1 MFIFNV
7 NVKGLASD
15 QFKSLQDAIL
25 SNNIL
30 INQLIEK
37 VNIIMSAQDDAAAAL
52 QTVSTELAA
61 VQANQAEAFAE
72 LQNHTSQVKALQA
85 SIDTLTAEL
94 AAAGAG
100 SVTPALQAAIDAVVN
115 AVPAVVTSSAA
126 LAAIVPNPVI

>member
-1 MFIFNV
+1 MFVFNV

-15 QFKSLQDAIL
+15 QFKSLQDAI
-25 SNNIL
+25 SANNVL

-37 VNIIMSAQDDAAAAL
+37 VNIIMSAQDVAQLAL
-52 QTVSTELAA
+52 ESVSTQLAA

-72 LQNHTSQVKALQA
+72 LQNHTTQVAALQA
-85 SIDTLTAEL
+85 SVDSLTAQL

-100 SVTPALQAAIDAVVN
+100 SVSPALQAAIDAVVN

-126 LAAIVPNPVI
+126 LAAIVPNPVV

>member
-1 MFIFNV
+1 MFVFNV

-15 QFKSLQDAIL
+15 QFKSLQD
-25 SNNIL
+25 S
-30 INQLIEK
+30 INQLTQK
-37 VNIIMSAQDDAAAAL
+37 VNEIMSAQDVAQLAL
-52 QTVSTELAA
+52 ESVSTQLAA

-72 LQNHTSQVKALQA
+72 LQNHTTQVTALQA

-126 LAAIVPNPVI
+126 LAAIVPNPVV

>member
-15 QFKSLQDAIL
+15 QFKSLQD
-25 SNNIL
+25 S
-30 INQLIEK
+30 INQLTQK
-37 VNIIMSAQDDAAAAL
+37 VNEIMSAQDVAQLAL
-52 QTVSTELAA
+52 ESVSTQLAA

-72 LQNHTSQVKALQA
+72 LQNHTTQVAALQA

-126 LAAIVPNPVI
+126 LAAIVPNPVV